1 MAQGSCFFV
10 IWRRTAKFMAVNL
23 LSSIAPSS
31 DTVAT
36 PSLGEEAKVQRAAK
50 VRDGGSTLGAG
61 AVRRHR
67 RQRAA
72 ARQDGTELETRQDA
86 VADERPAPEVS
97 TVGEELC
104 AQLSAKL
111 EAGGEDRA
119 AALAALS
126 GRVREFSFDLGGC
139 RVVQLALSVA
149 GRSDAASLVGELRGH
164 VRDGVASPAGNYVI
178 QKLVEVMPMSLVEF
192 VSEELEGVGAVTA
205 RHRFGC
211 RVLCRLLEH
220 HPSDGNTGPTARLVS
235 EVMESAASL
244 CCHAYGHHVIECALE
259 HGTTE
264 QKHGIAE
271 ALQVNIIRN
280 AKNRFASYVLRKA
293 LLFCQIEDQQTL
305 ASALFSEPTKF
316 SALAE
321 NQYGGFVVRTLLK
334 LPPEVTRPALTN
346 LPCVQSATSK
356 KAKRVLHELHLLES
370 AS

>member
-1 MAQGSCFFV
+1 MQ
-10 IWRRTAKFMAVNL
+10 RTVKVRGG
-23 LSSIAPSS
+23 
-31 DTVAT
+31 DTV
-36 PSLGEEAKVQRAAK
+36 
-50 VRDGGSTLGAG
+50 GAG

-72 ARQDGTELETRQDA
+72 ARQEGTEGPRQDA
-86 VADERPAPEVS
+86 VDERPATVVS
-97 TVGEELC
+97 IVGEELC

-111 EAGGEDRA
+111 EAGGVERA
-119 AALAALS
+119 DALAALS
-126 GRVREFSFDLGGC
+126 GRVREFSFDLVGC

-164 VRDGVASPAGNYVI
+164 VRDGVGSPAGNYVI

-220 HPSDGNTGPTARLVS
+220 HPSDGSTGPTARLVS
-235 EVMESAASL
+235 EVMESTASL

-259 HGTTE
+259 HGTAE

-293 LLFCQIEDQQTL
+293 LLFCQLEDQQTL
-305 ASALFSEPTKF
+305 ASALFSEPAKF